1 MPSDAPSDPA
11 APSRRNNIGTLRL
24 VGALV
29 VLLGHAFV
37 LSSANGRTR
46 DDVSEAIGDIAAFN
60 LGLPGV
66 GVAMFFAISGFL
78 VAQSYQRRGNALA
91 YVEARLLRIYPAL
104 WLAVALTIAVG
115 AVVSTFAPGDF
126 ISSKRTVTY
135 AVGGA
140 SLLDLQYLLPGV
152 FTSNP
157 SDSVNGSLW
166 TLPVELKMYVF
177 VAIAGIAG
185 LLGRRALFNLAAVAL
200 VVAALVWPGGF
211 PLLSNTD
218 HQEIAT
224 FFLAGTAL
232 YVNRDLIPLRGLGV
246 VALAAVAAAFSWTA
260 AYPLLFALAFSYAV
274 LWLGFTQR
282 PRLPDLARRGDL
294 SYGTY
299 LFAFPVAQL
308 WVAAIGPGKPW
319 TIAALTLATTLPLA
333 YASWHLVEAGAL
345 RLKGRLVPAKLTSR
359 SVIVR
364 PSE

>member
-1 MPSDAPSDPA
+1 MPSAPTDPA
-11 APSRRNNIGTLRL
+11 APSRRNNIGTLRM

-37 LSSANGRTR
+37 LSSADGRTR
-46 DDVSEAIGDIAAFN
+46 DEVSEGIADVAAFN
-60 LGLPGV
+60 LGLPGI

-78 VAQSYQRRGNALA
+78 VAQSYQRRGNAPA

-104 WLAVALTIAVG
+104 WLAVSLTIVVG
-115 AVVSTFAPGDF
+115 AVVSTFAPDDF
-126 ISSKRTVTY
+126 LSSKRTITY

-140 SLLDLQYLLPGV
+140 SLLDLQYALPGV
-152 FTSNP
+152 FDSNP

-177 VAIAGIAG
+177 VAVVGIAG
-185 LLGRRALFNLAAVAL
+185 LLGRRLLFNVAAVAL
-200 VVAALVWPGGF
+200 VVAALVWPDGF
-211 PLLSNTD
+211 PPLANTD

-232 YVNRDLIPLRGLGV
+232 YVNRDVIPLRGAGV
-246 VALAAVAAAFSWTA
+246 VVLAAVAAALSWTP
-260 AYPLLFALAFSYAV
+260 AYPLLFAAAFSYAV

-282 PRLPDLARRGDL
+282 PRLPDLSKRGDL

-308 WVAAIGPGKPW
+308 WVSAIGPGSPW
-319 TIAALTLATTLPLA
+319 AIAALTLATTLPLA
-333 YASWHLVEAGAL
+333 YLSWHLVEARAL
-345 RLKGRLVPAKLTSR
+345 RLKGRLIPAKLTSR